1 MGMIRFSNKLA
12 YTFIAMGILAI
23 LAVGINAVAPNPGH
37 DASELDLAPFYI
49 TANDAGVKS
58 PSTIDAVFAVDTTYY
73 CF

>member
-37 DASELDLAPFYI
+37 DASELDLAPIYI
-49 TANDAGVKS
+49 SGSNVGIGTSS
-58 PSTIDAVFAVDTTYY
+58 PRARLDIKGSRN
-73 CF
+73 